1 MDIIEQLKQK
11 YNLAPDSYY
20 TKSPYSMDLYGKAS
34 PREVELRNKW
44 KDYVPPRWYGI
55 SLGEPTP
62 PVWFDVLDE
71 FLDYTKEKHLNFKIL
86 QIKIKFSN
94 LRMYLENISPPTQK
108 LVYELE
114 NLLSD
119 KYLIY

>member
-1 MDIIEQLKQK
+1 MNIIEILKQK
-11 YNLAPDSYY
+11 YNLAPNSYY
-20 TKSPYSMDLYGKAS
+20 TKSPYSMDLYGKTN
-34 PREVELRNKW
+34 PREIILKNKW
-44 KDYVPPRWYGI
+44 KDYVEQNWYGI

-62 PVWFDVLDE
+62 IIWFEVIDE
-71 FLDYTKEKHLNFKIL
+71 FLDYVKEKHLNFKIL

>member
-1 MDIIEQLKQK
+1 MNIIEILKQK

-20 TKSPYSMDLYGKAS
+20 TKSPYSMDLYCKTN
-34 PREVELRNKW
+34 PREIELRKKW
-44 KDYVPPRWYGI
+44 KFHIPPKWSGI

-62 PVWFDVLDE
+62 IIWFEVIDE
-71 FLDYTKEKHLNFKIL
+71 FLDYVKEKHLNFKIL

>member
-1 MDIIEQLKQK
+1 MNIIELLKQK

-20 TKSPYSMDLYGKAS
+20 QKSPYSMNLYAKTS
-34 PREVELRNKW
+34 PREIELRKKW
-44 KDYVPPRWYGI
+44 KFHVEQNWYGI

-62 PVWFDVLDE
+62 PVWFEVIDE

-86 QIKIKFSN
+86 QIKIKFGG
-94 LRMYLENISPPTQK
+94 LKMYLDNIAPNTQGLVFDLEK
-108 LVYELE
+108 LLQ
-114 NLLSD
+114 D